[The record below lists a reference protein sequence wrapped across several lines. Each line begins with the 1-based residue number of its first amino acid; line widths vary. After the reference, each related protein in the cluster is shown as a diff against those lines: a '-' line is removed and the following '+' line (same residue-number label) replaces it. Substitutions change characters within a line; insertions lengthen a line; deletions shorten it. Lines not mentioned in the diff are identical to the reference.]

1 MKDLHECISSEDIS
15 LANPFLITLLAGRFI
30 RIMLT
35 YLVDALSIASSCA
48 LHFHTVTSWF
58 GPFLCGWAPAP
69 QKAWHSSFYLPCSR
83 KLHQ

>member
-15 LANPFLITLLAGRFI
+15 LANPFLITLLVGCFI

-35 YLVDALSIASSCA
+35 YLVDALSIASSYT
-48 LHFHTVTSWF
+48 LHFHTVPSCF

-69 QKAWHSSFYLPCSR
+69 RRLGIGVVNLPCSR